1 MYDLP
6 VGKRSA
12 VSFMKNIKK
21 LGYMRV
27 QKSVYV
33 KLLRNKRNVGPEIN
47 AVREIRCLEGDI
59 KILPMQ
65 LDVFKKIVSI
75 SGDDFELS
83 YFANDVV
90 VI

>member
-33 KLLRNKRNVGPEIN
+33 KLLRNKRSVQSEIN
-47 AVREIRCLEGDI
+47 SVREIRCLEGDI
-59 KILPMQ
+59 KILPVQ
-65 LDVFKKIVSI
+65 LDAFKKIVSI
-75 SGDDFELS
+75 SGDAFELS
-83 YFANDVV
+83 NFSDDVAM
-90 VI
+90 I